1 MELDHQILLAVGI
14 PAAGVA
20 IGLIRY
26 FWKKEKCFVIM
37 QETIN
42 QLTKND
48 GDSSETHN
56 DFDYRLTEIEK
67 RQQKNEIYLK
77 LLLDHAKIKYEK

>member
-1 MELDHQILLAVGI
+1 MWLE
-14 PAAGVA
+14 
-20 IGLIRY
+20 IGLAILIPGCGAAIALGRY
-26 FWKKEKCFVIM
+26 FWKKEKCFLLM

-48 GDSSETHN
+48 GDSSETHT

-77 LLLDHAKIKYEK
+77 LLLDHSKIKYE